1 MERSWYR
8 IARECVSLR
17 KHVLRVDPCV
27 FIDEETTFSN
37 QNVLDS
43 TIKSILTAAII
54 KGLDVVG
61 ILSKSSARVGWMAWQ
76 MAKDQQM
83 DIAVLPGQVYICS
96 TKEELYIYKLKQ
108 PLKPGLDLAR
118 ACEAAHKMGGFIIA
132 TNMTAQKVVD
142 IDKLQGSLYAPDAVE
157 IYNEKVGGY
166 QDYDIDFPKFV
177 SSASTSGNDL
187 EASTAFTLLPRRE
200 AEKMGLLAPNEGVD
214 FEPKYLKP
222 KSQGVPNA

>member
-1 MERSWYR
+1 MERSWYG

-27 FIDEETTFSN
+27 FIDEEATFSN
-37 QNVLDS
+37 RNVLES
-43 TIKSILTAAII
+43 TVKSILTAAII
-54 KGLDVVG
+54 KGLDVIG
-61 ILSKSSARVGWMAWQ
+61 ILTKNSSNVGWLAWQ
-76 MAKDQQM
+76 MAKQQQM
-83 DIAVLPGQVYICS
+83 DIAVLPGQTYLCT
-96 TKEELYIYKLKQ
+96 TKEELYIYKLKK
-108 PLKPGLDLAR
+108 PLKSGYDLAS
-118 ACEAAHKMGGFIIA
+118 ACNEAHKLGAFVIA
-132 TNMTAQKVVD
+132 TNLTKQKVID
-142 IDKLQGSLYAPDAVE
+142 LDKLQGSSYAPDAVE

-166 QDYDIDFPKFV
+166 QDLNIDFPKFV

-187 EASTAFTLLPRRE
+187 ETSNAFTLLPRRE

>member
-1 MERSWYR
+1 MERSWYG

-27 FIDEETTFSN
+27 FIDEEASFTN
-37 QNVLDS
+37 KNVLES

-54 KGLDVVG
+54 KGLDVIG
-61 ILSKSSARVGWMAWQ
+61 ILSKNSPSVGWMAWQ
-76 MAKDQQM
+76 MAKQQQM
-83 DIAVLPGQVYICS
+83 DIAVLPGQTYICT

-108 PLKPGLDLAR
+108 PLKQGLDLAK
-118 ACEAAHKMGGFIIA
+118 ACEAAHKLGGFVIA
-132 TNMTAQKVVD
+132 TNLTRQKVID
-142 IDKLQGSLYAPDAVE
+142 LDKLQGSLYAPDAVE
-157 IYNEKVGGY
+157 IYNEKAGAF
-166 QDYDIDFPKFV
+166 QDLNVDFPKFV

-187 EASTAFTLLPRRE
+187 EASNAFTMLTRRE